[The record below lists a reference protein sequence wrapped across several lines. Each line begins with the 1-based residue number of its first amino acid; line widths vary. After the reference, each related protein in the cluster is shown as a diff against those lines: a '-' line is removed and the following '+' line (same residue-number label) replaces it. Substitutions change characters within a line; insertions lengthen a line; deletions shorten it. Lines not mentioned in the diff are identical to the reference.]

1 MFDTYFVSSVLVI
14 SSYHGQTLEQ
24 ILKFTV
30 QIHDKGRRMPGLVV
44 GQNTSCQRVPLIL
57 KMVAIAASR
66 KSRQSAWCCIQAGGG
81 WTDCIL
87 MILKVQGWLH
97 GDIAAA
103 YFSRA
108 WNTWNCIEMQC

>member
-1 MFDTYFVSSVLVI
+1 MFDTYLVSSVLVI

-24 ILKFTV
+24 LLKFRV

-57 KMVAIAASR
+57 TMVAIAASR
-66 KSRQSAWCCIQAGGG
+66 KSRQSAWCHRQAGGG

-87 MILKVQGWLH
+87 MILKVKLTE
-97 GDIAAA
+97 I
-103 YFSRA
+103 SLL
-108 WNTWNCIEMQC
+108 II